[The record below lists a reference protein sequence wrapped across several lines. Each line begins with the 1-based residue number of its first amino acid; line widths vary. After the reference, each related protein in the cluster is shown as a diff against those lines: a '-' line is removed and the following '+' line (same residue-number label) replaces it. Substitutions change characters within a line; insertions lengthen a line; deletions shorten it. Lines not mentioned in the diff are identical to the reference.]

1 MNEVVK
7 YIFLFLIG
15 TTVLNFA
22 IALAARVK
30 TQSKEFNDLL
40 LYWSSLFLNFFVVAL
55 LSKTTNQIAFAY
67 FFQVVPTFI
76 IASILMRSR
85 GLTPN
90 WKLYG
95 TTYAVGAGLS
105 AILLLQTNVG
115 FTISLLPV
123 TTAIC
128 FPLLRPTVDTLFVH
142 SKDANWIE
150 KGMAYLFIAGAVNH
164 FNYAIFRLEEA
175 HAWWGWSVSIAQ
187 YQCLSIFLPLLINHR
202 RALKERRNVELAL
215 EKLSGQN
222 THYNVEIDDLY
233 RTLELQIGQK
243 EELTRKLQNA
253 NLHLE
258 EEREMNEI
266 LIKTVSHDLANPL
279 TVINAYIDML
289 HAGRIPEEDK
299 IMIWD
304 RIKMNTR
311 TALDMIARIRDAI
324 VTRNQASIV
333 AIHDVSV
340 DRSIHRLLNQFDTRL
355 REKNLKVVY
364 ENNIPLDVF
373 VAAEEN
379 TLTEHVFANI
389 LSNAIKFSYEN
400 SEIKIKVTQN
410 DQAVKIEFRDFGIGI
425 DSERLEKRLL
435 HSTEGTSGEIG
446 SGFGVMVMGYFLRKF
461 GASYNIHSDGL
472 NLGTNVCIHLKKS
485 SGKLHKARP
494 TKHTANIYS

>member
-1 MNEVVK
+1 MDAVAK

-15 TTVLNFA
+15 TTVLNLA

-30 TQSKEFNDLL
+30 TQSREFNILL
-40 LYWSSLFLNFFVVAL
+40 WYWSSLFLNFAATAI
-55 LSKTTNQIAFAY
+55 LSGSPKHIAYSY
-67 FFQVVPTFI
+67 FFQFI
-76 IASILMRSR
+76 PSILGSKILADSR
-85 GLTPN
+85 GFAFNT
-90 WKLYG
+90 KLLSG
-95 TTYAVGAGLS
+95 LQIVGMTIS
-105 AILLLQTNVG
+105 SILLESG
-115 FTISLLPV
+115 FDFTISLIPV
-123 TTAIC
+123 TTTIC
-128 FPLLRPTVDTLFVH
+128 IPIIYTSWKTLVNGNYE
-142 SKDANWIE
+142 SNWIE
-150 KGMAYLFIAGAVNH
+150 KGMAYISLTGIINH
-164 FNYAIFRLEEA
+164 YNFAFFRLDPNA
-175 HAWWGWSVSIAQ
+175 AWWGWSISIAQ
-187 YQCLSIFLPLLINHR
+187 YQCYSVFLPLLINHH
-202 RALKERRNVELAL
+202 RATRERRNVELAL

-222 THYNVEIDDLY
+222 TNYNVEIDDLY

-299 IMIWD
+299 VMIWD

-333 AIHDVSV
+333 AIHDVSI
-340 DRSIHRLLNQFDTRL
+340 DRSIKRLMNQFDTRL
-355 REKNLKVVY
+355 REKNIKLTY
-364 ENNIPLDVF
+364 DSSIPLDSF

-389 LSNAIKFSYEN
+389 LSNAIKFSYVG
-400 SEIKIKVTQN
+400 SEIKIKVSQN
-410 DQAVKIEFRDFGIGI
+410 DQGVKVEFRDFGMGI
-425 DSERLEKRLL
+425 DNERLERRLL
-435 HSTEGTSGEIG
+435 HSTEGTAGEIG

-461 GASYNIHSDGL
+461 GASYNIHSEGL
-472 NLGTNVCIHLKKS
+472 GLGTCVTINLKKS
-485 SGKLHKARP
+485 SDKSLKLKSMRE
-494 TKHTANIYS
+494 TANIYS